1 MVFGTAQYV
10 IIKYHS
16 TNLDEVREEW
26 ERVKFSYEILSDP
39 KVRKNYDRN
48 SSVATVLED
57 PGAAVGRAVL
67 GGAMSGMGMLV
78 GGAWKLGEMATKKAY
93 ETAMSEEGQPK
104 VVQRED
110 TRDETTSSPSEPVS
124 KTNNASTTGMGR
136 DRDEDQS
143 IEAKKQASME
153 ILMSFAN
160 GNNGPSSTAT
170 NGSALEN
177 TNERAL
183 KEKSKN
189 NQKGI
194 KNASTAT
201 KSKPA
206 AKSKSATKRVKA
218 NTKSKTKTA
227 TKEKKNKG
235 STNAK
240 SKTKTAAKEKKN
252 KGSTATSM
260 NAKNG
265 NTMSMITPDSVYK
278 NTKKKKQT
286 KRKTGGAKGFSKS
299 R

>member
-136 DRDEDQS
+136 DEDQS

-170 NGSALEN
+170 NGSASEN

-189 NQKGI
+189 SQKGI

-240 SKTKTAAKEKKN
+240 SKIKTAAKEKKN